1 MNSIRQL
8 NSNSTQKNK
17 SLFTNNNNTLHLL
30 PPYYV
35 MYALNKVGNVNKEY
49 THFEK
54 KTDSLH

>member
-35 MYALNKVGNVNKEY
+35 MYALNKVGNVNKE
-49 THFEK
+49 
-54 KTDSLH
+54 